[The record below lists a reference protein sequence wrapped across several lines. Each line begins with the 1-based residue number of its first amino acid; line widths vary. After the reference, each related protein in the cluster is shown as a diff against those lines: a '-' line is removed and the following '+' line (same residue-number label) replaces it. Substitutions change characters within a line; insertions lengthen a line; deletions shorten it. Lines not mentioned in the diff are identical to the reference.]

1 MVMRYTFKIKIL
13 GKEMMIRTINPATEA
28 VLNEYT
34 IMSENQIT
42 ALIEAGHLTY
52 SVWKKTAFS
61 QRKQLMLT
69 LAKLLREKKDDF
81 ALLMASEMGKPVSFG
96 EAEIEKC
103 AWVCEHFAENTESY
117 LQPRIVQT
125 EKKKVMVCY
134 QPLGVVFAIMP
145 WNFPFWQVFRFA
157 APTLMA
163 GNAAIL
169 KHAPNSTGTGN
180 TIANLF
186 LEAGFPEHLF
196 QHFVLNNDLAAK
208 VIANEHIAA
217 VTLTGSERAG
227 SIVAANAAT
236 YLKKAVLELGGSDP
250 YVVLADADLENAAN
264 CIVTS
269 RLNNCGQSCIAAK
282 RVIVLNSVYE
292 DLITKIKRFMQ
303 NYKMGDPLDTKT
315 NFGPM
320 AREDLRKKLHEQ
332 VLESVKLGAKLLVGG
347 DIPNLHGFYYPPTL
361 LVDVQK
367 GMPAFDE
374 ELFGPVIAVVAADD
388 EAEAIQLA
396 NQSQYGLGAAVFT
409 QNLARGEEIA
419 RYELEAG
426 SCFVNDFVV
435 SDPRVPFGGIK
446 HSGFGRELSRE
457 GMLEFVN
464 TKTVAINDN
473 REVQ

>member
-1 MVMRYTFKIKIL
+1 
-13 GKEMMIRTINPATEA
+13 MMIRTVNPTTEA

-34 IMSENQIT
+34 LMSENQIS

-52 SVWKKTAFS
+52 SVWRKTTFL
-61 QRKQLMLT
+61 QRKQLMLA
-69 LAKLLREKKDDF
+69 LAKLLLEKKDDF
-81 ALLMASEMGKPVSFG
+81 ALLMASEMGKPLKFG
-96 EAEIEKC
+96 EAEIKKC
-103 AWVCEHFAENTESY
+103 AWTCEHFAENTESY
-117 LQPRIVQT
+117 LQAKIVHT
-125 EKKKVMVCY
+125 ESKKVMVCY
-134 QPLGVVFAIMP
+134 QPLGVIFAIMP

-157 APTLMA
+157 VPTLMA
-163 GNAAIL
+163 GNAVIL

-180 TIANLF
+180 VIAELF

-196 QHFVLNNDLAAK
+196 QHFILDNDLAAK
-208 VIANEHIAA
+208 VIANENIAA

-227 SIVAANAAT
+227 SIVAANAAS
-236 YLKKAVLELGGSDP
+236 YLKKTVLELGGSDP
-250 YVVLADADLENAAN
+250 YVVLADADLNHAAK

-282 RVIVLNSVYE
+282 RIIVIKSIYE
-292 DLITKIKRFMQ
+292 DLINEIKILLG
-303 NYKMGDPLDTKT
+303 NYKMGDPLDSNT
-315 NFGPM
+315 NLGPM
-320 AREDLRKKLHEQ
+320 AREDLRKNLHEQ
-332 VLESVKLGAKLLVGG
+332 VLKSVKLGAKLIVGG
-347 DIPNLHGFYYPPTL
+347 DIPKRHGFYYPPTL
-361 LVDVQK
+361 LIDVQK

-374 ELFGPVIAVVAADD
+374 ELFGPVIAIIAADD

-396 NQSQYGLGAAVFT
+396 NQSHYGLGAAVFT

-419 RYELEAG
+419 RYEIEAG

-464 TKTVAINDN
+464 TKTVAINDSTK
-473 REVQ
+473 V